1 MIHRHIDCRGTRIH
15 AVEEGEGPLV
25 ILVHG
30 FPESWYSWR
39 HQIPALAAAGYR
51 VLAIDQR
58 GFGRSSKFRVNSAY
72 RIDKVVADIEAL
84 LDAYGERQAVVV
96 GHDWGA
102 PVAWT
107 FAWLHPERCRGVVGV
122 SVPFAGRGLIGL
134 PGCPFGETRPRD
146 YHIELAG
153 PGRTFYQDYFS
164 EQDAI
169 IDEIEEDLRK
179 WFLGLTYTVSGDAVA
194 AALAA
199 GHVPPADP
207 VEALRYG
214 PLCMADGSRLDDAFV
229 WPESMPEWFT
239 DEDLDFYVNEFER
252 AGFSG
257 GLAFYHNADAGWEV
271 LDEVENLPLTP
282 PSMFIGGEYDIAT
295 AWGAEAIERAEE
307 KMSDYRGSHIIP
319 SAGHWIQQE
328 SPAETNRLLLEF
340 LGQLPS
346 PTG

>member
-1 MIHRHIDCRGTRIH
+1 MIHRQIDCRGTRIH
-15 AVEEGEGPLV
+15 AVEQGSGPLV

-39 HQIPALAAAGYR
+39 HQIPVLAEAGYK
-51 VLAIDQR
+51 VVAIDQR

-72 RIDKVVADIEAL
+72 RIDQVVADIEAL
-84 LDAYGERQAVVV
+84 VDAYGERQAVVV

-107 FAWLHPERCRGVVGV
+107 FAWLHPHRCRGVVGM

-134 PGCPFGETRPRD
+134 PGCPFGEIRPRD

-164 EQDAI
+164 EQDEI
-169 IDEIEEDLRK
+169 INEIEEDLRK
-179 WFLGLTYTVSGDAVA
+179 WFLGLTYTVSGEAAAAAVA
-194 AALAA
+194 A
-199 GHVPPADP
+199 GGVPADP

-214 PLCMADGSRLDDAFV
+214 PLCMADGARLSDAFV
-229 WPESMPEWFT
+229 YPETMPGWFT
-239 DEDLDFYVNEFER
+239 DEDLDFYVGEFER

-257 GLAFYHNADAGWEV
+257 GLAFYHNVDAGWKV
-271 LDEVENLPLTP
+271 LEGAADHPLTP
-282 PSMFIGGEYDIAT
+282 PSMFIGGEFDVAT
-295 AWGAEAIERAEE
+295 AWGAQAIERAEE
-307 KMSDYRGSHIIP
+307 KMPDYRGSHIIP

-340 LGQLPS
+340 LAQLPS
-346 PTG
+346 PPAG